1 MQAGLEESTR
11 ANLPADDLALV
22 HASKKGDVTA
32 FGELVKRYDRKLL
45 RIAQNVIQNQEDA
58 EDAVQEA
65 FLKAYRKL
73 DQFQEQAKFSTW
85 LVRIT
90 LNESFM
96 KLRKQRG
103 TMECSIDDNQAD
115 SIGARLPVEV
125 PDWTAGPEELFSQSE
140 LREILIKCLGKL
152 SPALKAVFVLRDMEE
167 YSLTET
173 AQILDLTP
181 TAVKTRASRARL
193 QLREELSKYFK
204 RR

>member
-11 ANLPADDLALV
+11 ANLPADDLGLV

-90 LNESFM
+90 LHESFM

-103 TMECSIDDNQAD
+103 QMECSIDENQTCR
-115 SIGARLPVEV
+115 ARLPVEV

-140 LREILIKCLGKL
+140 LREILIK
-152 SPALKAVFVLRDMEE
+152 
-167 YSLTET
+167 
-173 AQILDLTP
+173 
-181 TAVKTRASRARL
+181 
-193 QLREELSKYFK
+193 
-204 RR
+204 